1 MKKNEGKTREQ
12 IVAARLAENAEAQV
26 HNKLHVLK
34 TVDRLIEFLQ
44 TNREA
49 IGGISVNVLA
59 DTGTTLYDPED
70 NDAAEGMSVQVYTR
84 QSIADSMDKHLQE
97 IIDGNRPDE
106 GRRDFLVHED
116 NENEMPGFL
125 REMLANSGAHV
136 HVIDGGAIHLTEG
149 EKKGG
154 H

>member
-12 IVAARLAENAEAQV
+12 IVTARLAENAEAQV

-70 NDAAEGMSVQVYTR
+70 NDATEGMSVQVSTR

-106 GRRDFLVHED
+106 DED

-125 REMLANSGAHV
+125 REMLAHAGAHV